1 MPTDAPTQATATPRS
16 SGRVLGLVGAI
27 LVAAGAVAVVAARAR
42 PAPEPP
48 QLGSL
53 PDFRLVE
60 RSGRPLSLADL
71 RGRPWVADFIF
82 TQCGG
87 ACPAM
92 TARMARLRRD
102 VSPDVQF
109 VSFTVDP
116 AHDTPEVLARYAATF
131 RADEGWLFVTG
142 PAKDLYALSVA
153 GFKLAAMEVPPADQP
168 PTDDRGRWM
177 QAAGGDGPFL
187 HSSKFV
193 LVDGAGVIRGYYD
206 STEEAAMRTLAADAA
221 ALPAAP

>member
-1 MPTDAPTQATATPRS
+1 MPTAAPTPATATPRS

-27 LVAAGAVAVVAARAR
+27 LVAAGAIAVVGARAR

-48 QLGSL
+48 RLGSL

-60 RSGRPLSLADL
+60 RSGRPLSRAEL

-82 TQCGG
+82 TRCGG

-131 RADEGWLFVTG
+131 RADEGWRFVTG

-153 GFKLAAMEVPPADQP
+153 GFKLAAMEVPP
-168 PTDDRGRWM
+168 GE
-177 QAAGGDGPFL
+177 QAVGGDGPFL

-221 ALPAAP
+221 ALPAGP

>member
-1 MPTDAPTQATATPRS
+1 MPTAVPTEATATPRS
-16 SGRVLGLVGAI
+16 SGWVLGLVGAI
-27 LVAAGAVAVVAARAR
+27 LVAAGAVAVVGARAR
-42 PAPEPP
+42 RAPEPP
-48 QLGSL
+48 RLGSL

-82 TQCGG
+82 TQCAG

-102 VSPDVQF
+102 VPPDVQF

-116 AHDTPEVLARYAATF
+116 AHDTPEVLARYAASF
-131 RADEGWLFVTG
+131 RADEGWRFVTG

-153 GFKLAAMEVPPADQP
+153 GFKLAAMEVPP
-168 PTDDRGRWM
+168 GE

-221 ALPAAP
+221 ALPAGP

>member
-1 MPTDAPTQATATPRS
+1 MPTAAPAKATATPRS
-16 SGRVLGLVGAI
+16 SGRILGLVGAI
-27 LVAAGAVAVVAARAR
+27 LVAAGAVAVVGARAR
-42 PAPEPP
+42 RAPEPP
-48 QLGSL
+48 RLGSL

-82 TQCGG
+82 TQCAG

-102 VSPDVQF
+102 VPPDVQF

-116 AHDTPEVLARYAATF
+116 AHDTPEVLARYAASF
-131 RADEGWLFVTG
+131 RADEGWRFVTG

-153 GFKLAAMEVPPADQP
+153 GFKLAAMEVPP
-168 PTDDRGRWM
+168 GE

-221 ALPAAP
+221 ALPAGP

>member
-42 PAPEPP
+42 PGPEPP
-48 QLGSL
+48 RLGSL

-153 GFKLAAMEVPPADQP
+153 GFKLAAMEVPP
-168 PTDDRGRWM
+168 GE

-187 HSSKFV
+187 HSSKLV

-206 STEEAAMRTLAADAA
+206 STDEAAMRTLATDTA
-221 ALPAAP
+221 ALRARR